1 MSKYNLKRSIVISA
15 DLEKIKKTLIDFRAW
30 RVWSPWLIMD
40 RDSTINF
47 SQQQG
52 EVGSSYDWKG
62 ELVGTGSMELME
74 IDKKHIAIKTT
85 LRKPFKSVVNSLFT
99 FKELEDG
106 VEVTWS
112 SQGTL
117 PFFMFFMKGKIQ
129 TFMGMDYDRG
139 LNMLKEYI
147 ESGRVTSSIDISG
160 VVTIE
165 EQKYIGIEN
174 SCKIED
180 IGEVMKRDF
189 ETLDAFIKENK
200 IFGDRIPFTI
210 YNTFDMVK
218 GKSKFISCMP
228 IEQDLKVERSWKK
241 GTLKSME
248 VISINHIGSYEHLGN
263 GWTTAFTYARN
274 KKLKTKRKPIGYE
287 FYFTDPK
294 RTDRSKLLTE
304 ICLPLE

>member
-1 MSKYNLKRSIVISA
+1 MSKYSLKHSIIISA
-15 DLEKIKKTLIDFRAW
+15 DLEKIKKSLIDFREW

-40 RDSTINF
+40 RESTVNF

-52 EVGSSYDWKG
+52 EVGSFYNWKG
-62 ELVGTGSMELME
+62 DLVGTGSMELIEIGENHISME
-74 IDKKHIAIKTT
+74 TL
-85 LRKPFKSVVNSLFT
+85 LRKPFKSLVNSRFT
-99 FKELEDG
+99 FKELENG

-112 SQGTL
+112 NQGTL
-117 PFFMFFMKGKIQ
+117 PFFMFFMKSKIK

-165 EQKYIGIEN
+165 EQKYIGIAN
-174 SCKIED
+174 SCNIED

-189 ETLDAFIKENK
+189 ETLTLFLKENK

-218 GKSKFISCMP
+218 GKSKFISCVP
-228 IEQDLKVERSWKK
+228 VEQDLKVERSWKK

-248 VISINHIGSYEHLGN
+248 VLSVNHIGAYEHLGN
-263 GWTTAFTYARN
+263 GWTTAFIYANN
-274 KKLKTKRKPIGYE
+274 KKLKTKKKPIGYE
-287 FYFTDPK
+287 FYFTDPNSVEK
-294 RTDRSKLLTE
+294 SKLLTE
-304 ICLPLE
+304 ICLPLV